1 MQHEN
6 IILKQSV
13 AKNGNG
19 TAHHPD
25 ELDIINLIGKAVS
38 FIQRFKIILFG
49 SLLAGLSFGLYLY
62 FTSPRQFTTKL
73 VVHSMFLSNQEEI
86 EIVDN
91 WKELLRKG
99 EKKQLASLMN
109 CDVNVIRN
117 LNNISA
123 EEILKTYV
131 VNNPNGFI
139 INVTVKDNSILDELQ
154 QGIVYGLN
162 NSPYVKEKL
171 EIKKA
176 RDRELIK
183 KTTDEILKLNA
194 TKQIID
200 SLIRT
205 QSSASTFMVDISRI
219 SAQMIELNE
228 KLFNYQED
236 LKFLAGVQVLENFNQ
251 GKLSRQGLMKFS
263 FLGMASGLF
272 IGYLVSLFFFVRIKL
287 RTSSTL

>member
-1 MQHEN
+1 MC
-6 IILKQSV
+6 
-13 AKNGNG
+13 
-19 TAHHPD
+19 
-25 ELDIINLIGKAVS
+25 LI
-38 FIQRFKIILFG
+38 
-49 SLLAGLSFGLYLY
+49 
-62 FTSPRQFTTKL
+62 KL
-73 VVHSMFLSNQEEI
+73 R
-86 EIVDN
+86 
-91 WKELLRKG
+91 KELLRKG

-183 KTTDEILKLNA
+183 KTTDEISKLNA

-205 QSSASTFMVDISRI
+205 QSSASTFMVDI
-219 SAQMIELNE
+219 
-228 KLFNYQED
+228 
-236 LKFLAGVQVLENFNQ
+236 
-251 GKLSRQGLMKFS
+251 
-263 FLGMASGLF
+263 
-272 IGYLVSLFFFVRIKL
+272 
-287 RTSSTL
+287 